1 MRGPLG
7 AHRPPYLG
15 GISMNADQQR
25 LVEFYLGRLRDG
37 HTHDIT
43 QSRHHH
49 DALCKLMTELR
60 PQTTQMENDEAVIR
74 ANLRI
79 WSTLSP

>member
-1 MRGPLG
+1 
-7 AHRPPYLG
+7 
-15 GISMNADQQR
+15 MNAEQC
-25 LVEFYLGRLRDG
+25 LLIEFYLGRLRDG

-60 PQTTQMENDEAVIR
+60 PQTTQMEENEATIR

-79 WSTLSP
+79 WSNLSP